1 MALGRAAGVVG
12 DNFLEWGKVL
22 IVTAGGY
29 PNGRIRGYQGSLERV
44 NLVQGYQVMKE
55 AVICAR
61 GNQLNAWV
69 VAGKMTPS
77 RLYSKGMVVVYR
89 AVDEGMILAFLAA
102 VYMFALTRKYLK
114 EIIAICPSMY

>member
-1 MALGRAAGVVG
+1 VALGRAVGVVG
-12 DNFLEWGKVL
+12 GNFLEWGKVL

-29 PNGRIRGYQGSLERV
+29 PNGWIRGYPGSLEKV

-61 GNQLNAWV
+61 ENQLSVWV

-89 AVDEGMILAFLAA
+89 AAGEGMILAFLAV